1 MYERPST
8 QLREQ
13 NSWPQNEQSLASLS
27 DTCRGS
33 LGMAV
38 QSGNLCRFTRQSVNQ
53 QLPAY
58 ASLGHSRSK
67 EPTPRKHVSGNC
79 FAHCAR
85 LIPPS
90 KVTQIIREIV
100 FRMWALHENS
110 PNKEEI
116 LKITYCE
123 KALN

>member
-1 MYERPST
+1 
-8 QLREQ
+8 
-13 NSWPQNEQSLASLS
+13 
-27 DTCRGS
+27 
-33 LGMAV
+33 MAV

-67 EPTPRKHVSGNC
+67 EPTPRKHVGGNC

-123 KALN
+123 KVTYCRYVDIFIVDDDFVLESPFS